1 MAAFSDT
8 IQNRV
13 RLMSLFVFNNFFLKL
28 VPLLMV
34 FVVVCFYI
42 SENINGKNKAHVKQF
57 TIIHGTK
64 PKVYMPTRRSSG
76 QHTKVNSDD
85 TSKSRLKLHT
95 KASNSIL

>member
-1 MAAFSDT
+1 
-8 IQNRV
+8 
-13 RLMSLFVFNNFFLKL
+13 
-28 VPLLMV
+28 MV

-95 KASNSIL
+95 FFVIIVVNYYFILFTFYHEITANTVATPYVQVNAIYK